1 VFGSCFAAAISRGL
15 RALGYNVGGPPSKD
29 TSHIIRY
36 HAGINNTFAIR
47 QQFEW
52 AFENRQFSDKL
63 WFNEDREFVG
73 YSEDVKEETREI
85 LLATDVFI
93 ITLGLS
99 EVWYNKVTQEVF
111 WRAIPV
117 EHFDSNIHGFRI
129 STVEENRDNLEKIYS
144 LIRKFR
150 SDSSLI
156 LTLSPVPLVATFRP
170 VSCMTAS
177 SVSKAILRV
186 AADEVVRAHPED
198 TNHCL
203 FYWPS
208 YEIVKEYFD
217 DPYKQDNRHIKGEA
231 VNVIVDLFV
240 KYFVV

>member
-1 VFGSCFAAAISRGL
+1 
-15 RALGYNVGGPPSKD
+15 
-29 TSHIIRY
+29 
-36 HAGINNTFAIR
+36 
-47 QQFEW
+47 
-52 AFENRQFSDKL
+52 
-63 WFNEDREFVG
+63 
-73 YSEDVKEETREI
+73 
-85 LLATDVFI
+85 
-93 ITLGLS
+93 
-99 EVWYNKVTQEVF
+99 
-111 WRAIPV
+111 
-117 EHFDSNIHGFRI
+117 
-129 STVEENRDNLEKIYS
+129 
-144 LIRKFR
+144 
-150 SDSSLI
+150 
-156 LTLSPVPLVATFRP
+156 
-170 VSCMTAS
+170 MTAS